1 MATLGEYL
9 GAGASTTKLLLH
21 LNGSSVDSSGN
32 GNNGTDTNIT
42 YGLAYGKLGQGASL
56 NGSSSKITI
65 ANHENLRPASAFT
78 ISAWIYKTNKTSYG
92 IVFNSGYDNSS
103 SPYQFGGIRM
113 YVSNSGD
120 LVGQIGA
127 YGTTFTIG
135 NSGGNINATTWYHI
149 AFTWTGTQ
157 AYLYLNGSQLF
168 NTANSTAP
176 SYQTSNAVLIGARQI
191 GASNDL
197 WFGGSIDE
205 VIVENVA
212 WSAEQVKKYYSASK
226 GRWATL

>member
-1 MATLGEYL
+1 MLGEYL
-9 GAGASTTKLLLH
+9 SAGSGITKGLWH
-21 LNGSSVDSSGN
+21 LNGNSNDSSGN
-32 GNNGTDTNIT
+32 GNNGTDSNIT
-42 YGLAYGKLGQGASL
+42 YGLAYGKFGQGAGF

-65 ANHENLRPASAFT
+65 ANHESLRPASAFT

-92 IVFNSGYDNSS
+92 IVFNSGYDNSA
-103 SPYQFGGIRM
+103 SPYQFGGIRL

-135 NSGGNINATTWYHI
+135 NSGGYINATTWYHI

-168 NTANSTAP
+168 NNANSTAP
-176 SYQTSNAVLIGARQI
+176 SYQASNAVLIGVRQA
-191 GASNDL
+191 GTSNDL

-212 WSAEQVKKYYSASK
+212 WSAEKVKKYYTYSR
-226 GRWATL
+226 GRFGIC